1 MNGYS
6 SGQNG
11 LSKIKSNHRWTLG
24 KINSKNTGKPNH
36 MKSIVSLFILVLLTA
51 GCEHTRSISDSG
63 YHSERGWR
71 SADSFGY
78 KGELSETDI
87 LGAAPKQDA
96 TEANI
101 AKALTSAAAPKL
113 KRGDKI
119 ILIQSGAF
127 MPDNLMLDEA
137 SKYFSVAPFSG
148 MPPAEKTGFSESL
161 RLRAAQGGYGHII
174 CYWGT
179 LESAEKDREGKI
191 VSWVPIVGSFVP
203 DQRQE
208 MRIRLKA
215 ITLEVA
221 SGNWKMVM
229 PESHNDSGLNSS
241 WSRENSDQKLVQ
253 SLKQNG
259 YSRLLNSL
267 LQE

>member
-1 MNGYS
+1 MKPI
-6 SGQNG
+6 
-11 LSKIKSNHRWTLG
+11 LSL
-24 KINSKNTGKPNH
+24 
-36 MKSIVSLFILVLLTA
+36 LILVLITA
-51 GCEHTRSISDSG
+51 GCKNTRSISDSG

-71 SADSFGY
+71 SAGSFAY
-78 KGELSETDI
+78 KGELSEFDI
-87 LGAAPKQDA
+87 LGAAAKQDA
-96 TEANI
+96 TEAGI
-101 AKALTSAAAPKL
+101 AKALQSASAPKL

-119 ILIQSGAF
+119 ILIQSGA
-127 MPDNLMLDEA
+127 MLPDNWMLDESA
-137 SKYFSVAPFSG
+137 KYFSVAPFSG
-148 MPPAEKTGFSESL
+148 IPPTEKSGFAESL
-161 RLRAAQGGYGHII
+161 RLRAAQGGYGHIV

-215 ITLEVA
+215 ILLDVA

-241 WSRENSDQKLVQ
+241 HGREASDQKLVEVLKLKGYT
-253 SLKQNG
+253 SLVF
-259 YSRLLNSL
+259 SL
-267 LQE
+267 LQD